1 MCHTVPHDGMPCH
14 LGAWD
19 MATYSGQHDT
29 MACSKLSKTLGFIH
43 KTVVWGAQV
52 DKTQKTEF
60 AKQKNMRAGATPWLA
75 AVNLNFGRMTSQGM
89 GHTLAGCCQLDFG
102 RMTSQGMDYIGQS
115 KLPN

>member
-1 MCHTVPHDGMPCH
+1 MCHNVPHDGMLCH

-19 MATYSGQHDT
+19 MATYSGQRDT
-29 MACSKLSKTLGFIH
+29 MACSKLSKTHGFMH
-43 KTVVWGAQV
+43 TTVAWGAQV
-52 DKTQKTEF
+52 DKSQKTEF

-89 GHTLAGCCQLDFG
+89 
-102 RMTSQGMDYIGQS
+102 DYIGQS